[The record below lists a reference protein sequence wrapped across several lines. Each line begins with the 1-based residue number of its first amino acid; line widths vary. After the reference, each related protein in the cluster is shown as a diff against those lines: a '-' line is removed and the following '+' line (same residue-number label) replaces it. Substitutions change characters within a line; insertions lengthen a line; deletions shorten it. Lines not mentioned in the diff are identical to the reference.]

1 MAGLASDDWPVASRS
16 SDVKEPDDAPPPLL
30 RIIEAL
36 CFVEGRAVTARQATE
51 IIPGLTEEQFRQA
64 VAELQRRYREQGR
77 AYGFVRD
84 GEGYLLTLRPQYRFL
99 VERLYSGKKEAVLSL
114 AAIEVLAIVAYRQ
127 PVSRS
132 TIEALRGRDST
143 AAIRQLLRRGLIAV
157 QPRSPAHT
165 DSPAATA
172 ADHPAVVSRSS
183 STAAVGPN
191 SCGTGNNLSLPD
203 AAASS
208 SPAPGTAEARA
219 STVTDG
225 VRKAA
230 LQGSQANT
238 ASSATAS
245 RREQYYVTTPRFL
258 ELFGLRDLSD
268 LPRTDDLE
276 VL

>member
-1 MAGLASDDWPVASRS
+1 MAGLASDECPMASRS
-16 SDVKEPDDAPPPLL
+16 SDVSEPDDAPPPLL

-51 IIPGLTEEQFRQA
+51 MISGLTEKQFHQA
-64 VAELQRRYREQGR
+64 VTELQRRYREQGR
-77 AYGFVRD
+77 AYSFVRD
-84 GEGYLLTLRPQYRFL
+84 GEGYLLTLRPQHRFL
-99 VERLYSGKKEAVLSL
+99 VERLYGAKKEAVLSL

-157 QPRSPAHT
+157 QPRSSIHT
-165 DSPAATA
+165 DPPAATA
-172 ADHPAVVSRSS
+172 ANHQAVVSRSS
-183 STAAVGPN
+183 STAAVGSN
-191 SCGTGNNLSLPD
+191 SCSTMDNLSVPD
-203 AAASS
+203 AAASA
-208 SPAPGTAEARA
+208 SPAPCTAEAR
-219 STVTDG
+219 SITVTDG
-225 VRKAA
+225 VREASV
-230 LQGSQANT
+230 QESQASI

-276 VL
+276 IL